1 MLRKVTFLGLVL
13 LGDVLVRTSV
23 AAPGNS
29 FFAEEPPPV
38 AGAPFSGVAK
48 TQSTT
53 VFSGGTRIVR
63 GNSVRFFRD
72 SQGRTR
78 TERGLGVDGTHA
90 PTMIVIDDAVAG
102 VRYFVSPALK
112 VAQEVPLHGENI
124 PEPAQASSSELD
136 SSFALLGFGMGVG
149 ANPQTESSADETTLG
164 QKTINGVNATG
175 TRLVRTIPA
184 GVLGNDRPITSTL
197 ERWVSTDLNVPVTI
211 DQKSSIGGELTL
223 SLGQIT
229 RAEPDPS
236 LFAPPAGYKVHQ
248 FPSVARSAAQK

>member
-1 MLRKVTFLGLVL
+1 MLRKVTFLGLML
-13 LGDVLVRTSV
+13 LGTG
-23 AAPGNS
+23 AATAAGNY
-29 FFAEEPPPV
+29 FAEEPPAV
-38 AGAPFSGVAK
+38 AGAPFSAVAK

-53 VFSGGTRIVR
+53 VFSGGTQIVR

-90 PTMIVIDDAVAG
+90 PTMIVINDPVAG
-102 VRYFVSPALK
+102 VRYLVSPALK
-112 VAQEVPLHGENI
+112 VAQELPLQGENI
-124 PEPAQASSSELD
+124 PEPPQASSSELD
-136 SSFALLGFGMGVG
+136 SSFALLGIGMGVG
-149 ANPQTESSADETTLG
+149 ATSQTESSAEETSLG
-164 QKTINGVNATG
+164 QKVINGVGATG

-184 GVLGNDRPITSTL
+184 GVLGNDRPITSSL

-248 FPSVARSAAQK
+248 FPGLARSAAQK